1 VKLKAMNSLKKWG
14 ITVLAAVFINTAA
27 QSQPLTDTITITNF
41 KVYEKDAKQVVEWNS
56 AVAAATTSWWQVQG
70 STNGTTFTTL
80 AIVLGDDPREQG
92 TYRYAAKIGKS
103 KTAIKYYRLCYMGT
117 GGTTQLSEII
127 QPAK

>member
-1 VKLKAMNSLKKWG
+1 MNSFKKWS
-14 ITVLAAVFINTAA
+14 ITVLAAMFIHTAA

-41 KVYEKDAKQVVEWNS
+41 KVYEKDTKQVVQWNT
-56 AVAAATTSWWQVQG
+56 AAAAATSWWQVQG
-70 STNGTTFTTL
+70 SADGTTFTTL